1 MFKWNMNKL
10 TITKGD
16 SGALSIDMRKQD
28 GSSYEMAAGDTL
40 TFTARRTV
48 GALVL
53 LSITSTT
60 NRIVFTPD
68 KTKMLEVGPCV
79 FDIELSTA
87 TGDKFTLV
95 GPLNSTDSN
104 LNVLPEVTE

>member
-16 SGALSIDMRKQD
+16 SGALSIDMRKSD

-40 TFTARRTV
+40 TFTARRAIGSPV
-48 GALVL
+48 LV
-53 LSITSTT
+53 SITSTS
-60 NRIVFTPD
+60 NRIVFTPT

-95 GPLNSTDSN
+95 GPLSSTDSN
-104 LNVLPEVTE
+104 LTVLPEVTE

>member
-16 SGALSIDMRKQD
+16 SGALSIDMRKGD
-28 GSSYEMAAGDTL
+28 GSPYSMGTGDTL
-40 TFTARRTV
+40 TFTARRAV
-48 GALVL
+48 GSPVLV
-53 LSITSTT
+53 SITSTT
-60 NRIVFTPD
+60 NRIVFTPN
-68 KTKMLEVGPCV
+68 KTKLLEVGPCV